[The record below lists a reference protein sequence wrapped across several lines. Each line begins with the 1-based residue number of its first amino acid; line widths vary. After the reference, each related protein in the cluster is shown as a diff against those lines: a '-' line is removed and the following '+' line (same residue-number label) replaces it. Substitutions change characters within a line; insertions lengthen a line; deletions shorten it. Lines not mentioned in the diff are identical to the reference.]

1 MSPLLNR
8 ARAALWPPYTEYW
21 GLSIG
26 AQEIVACQLRRQ
38 VGAWQVTTVNAE
50 ATPLRLYKDTPAA
63 DAVQQ
68 LVPVIA
74 RVAAGAAGKCIPL
87 SVVIPDPVV
96 SMAILELETLPK
108 TVADREAM
116 ARWHLQKL
124 GSPDTTLA
132 CVAQDLGM
140 SDDKHLLLASAVSR
154 VWLDCLLGACYAA
167 NVVPTIWQSAI
178 AYRFNR
184 FQEQLLR
191 EGQDGALLTID
202 SASWSLLL
210 WDQSGR
216 ARHLRSRWRDLA
228 SGNEA
233 ETIAVEAE
241 RAVRAYVH
249 GGRGRRLGTV
259 HIIGDS
265 DIANRVVALLE
276 ARMQNACARLSPL
289 SDMEMADGVS
299 LRTVDAAL
307 AITAALG
314 NEG

>member
-1 MSPLLNR
+1 VSPLLNR
-8 ARAALWPPYTEYW
+8 ARAALWPPYTEFW

-38 VGAWQVTTVNAE
+38 AGTWQVATVNAE
-50 ATPLRLYKDTPAA
+50 TTPLCIYKEAPAA

-68 LVPVIA
+68 LAPVIA
-74 RVAAGAAGKCIPL
+74 RVAAGVAGKCIPL
-87 SVVIPDPVV
+87 SVVIPDPAV
-96 SMAILELETLPK
+96 SMAILELDTLPK
-108 TVADREAM
+108 TAADREAL
-116 ARWHLQKL
+116 ARWHLQKV
-124 GSPDTTLA
+124 GSPNTTLA

-140 SDDKHLLLASAVSR
+140 SDGKHLLLASAVSR
-154 VWLDCLLGACYAA
+154 VWLDGLLGACHAA
-167 NVVPTIWQSAI
+167 NVVPTLWQSAI
-178 AYRFNR
+178 AYRYNR

-191 EGQDGALLTID
+191 KGQDGALLTID
-202 SASWSLLL
+202 SASWALLL

-216 ARHLRSRWRDLA
+216 ARHLRSRWRGPA

-241 RAVRAYVH
+241 RAVRAYAH

-259 HIIGDS
+259 HFIGES
-265 DIANRVVALLE
+265 DVANRVAALLE

-289 SDMEMADGVS
+289 SGMEMADGVS
-299 LRTVDAAL
+299 LASADAAL
-307 AITAALG
+307 AITAALE